1 MSIFF
6 LKWWRGS
13 DWSEFCQ
20 ALFQRFRK
28 DLGFLD
34 FFATPISNLREL
46 VDNRICAWVCFY
58 KFLYAMGALCYFALK
73 EQSFIKWNHKFH
85 QPMCWATEN
94 LTPSNFPLLD
104 EEMVSVWANEAMCNF
119 PVRFLRHWFSPRT
132 TSLRPPMLKAMWS
145 ATHRCSDRWG
155 CFRFGTGRSD
165 VVWHWYEVLSYD
177 VSWYDMVW
185 YDSGV
190 CVCFPSAQLS
200 CHGAGDVF
208 FEASRT
214 TRSSFGMASGS
225 SSVRIELL
233 SLDADW
239 AEILDF
245 STGFKDF

>member
-46 VDNRICAWVCFY
+46 VDNRIFAWVCFY

-73 EQSFIKWNHKFH
+73 QQSFIKWNHKFH

-190 CVCFPSAQLS
+190 CVCVFSQCSTFMSWSWRCVFRSIEDYEVLFWDGIWEQLS
-200 CHGAGDVF
+200 AN
-208 FEASRT
+208 RT
-214 TRSSFGMASGS
+214 SESGC
-225 SSVRIELL
+225 RL
-233 SLDADW
+233 SWDLG
-239 AEILDF
+239 LF
-245 STGFKDF
+245 NRF

>member
-1 MSIFF
+1 
-6 LKWWRGS
+6 
-13 DWSEFCQ
+13 
-20 ALFQRFRK
+20 
-28 DLGFLD
+28 
-34 FFATPISNLREL
+34 
-46 VDNRICAWVCFY
+46 
-58 KFLYAMGALCYFALK
+58 MGALCYFALK
-73 EQSFIKWNHKFH
+73 QQSFIKWNHKFH

-190 CVCFPSAQLS
+190 CVCVFSQCSTFMSWSWRCVFRSIEDYEVLFWDGIWEQLS
-200 CHGAGDVF
+200 AN
-208 FEASRT
+208 RT
-214 TRSSFGMASGS
+214 SESGC
-225 SSVRIELL
+225 RL
-233 SLDADW
+233 SWDLG
-239 AEILDF
+239 LF
-245 STGFKDF
+245 NRF